1 MKLWQRMSMDQM
13 PLPLPAA
20 PVLQGTIRDD
30 RISATGKDEIGALT
44 GIRGVAAVL
53 VVIYHIYPFT
63 DFPWG
68 LRQIISRG
76 YLSVDV
82 FFVLSG
88 FVMALNY
95 GKLFQTG
102 FSASAFGTFMLRRLA
117 RLYPLYIVFLAL
129 RVGYSLLAY
138 GSFHVKNYWFAVDL
152 PHPALSLLA
161 NALMIQS
168 WGIANAI
175 TNPTWSIS
183 VEWGAYFLFPFIV
196 AAILHGRAWQAW
208 LASLIAVGLVVLV
221 TQLTQHDG
229 MGHNGPLDAFDGRTA
244 GPMLRCLG
252 GFTLGLAIYRLYLWA
267 PAHRLASGWL
277 GPLVCAYLLAGM
289 LFHLQDLALYAAFPP
304 LILALACNHG
314 ALGRF
319 LAWGPV
325 FQAGVLSYAIYVI
338 HNPWIGLFHW
348 ARSTLPHYM
357 PHWLAE
363 TLIAFGLA
371 TSILGFA
378 LLLHHFV
385 EVPGR
390 RIVRRLG
397 ARRAKAPA

>member
-1 MKLWQRMSMDQM
+1 MDQIT
-13 PLPLPAA
+13 LSSPA
-20 PVLQGTIRDD
+20 PHGTIRDD
-30 RISATGKDEIGALT
+30 RITATGKDEINALT
-44 GIRGVAAVL
+44 GLRGVAAVL
-53 VVIYHIYPFT
+53 VVIYHIYPFA

-68 LRQIISRG
+68 LRQIISRS

-95 GKLFQTG
+95 GKMFEAG
-102 FSASAFGTFMLRRLA
+102 FSAPAFGTFMLRRLA

-138 GSFHVKNYWFAVDL
+138 GSLHVKNYWLAVNL
-152 PHPALSLLA
+152 PHPAVSLLA

-196 AAILHGRAWQAW
+196 AAILYGRPWRAV
-208 LASLIAVGLVVLV
+208 LASLIAVGLLVLV

-229 MGHNGPLDAFDGRTA
+229 TIHNGPMDAYDGRTA

-252 GFTLGLAIYRLYLWA
+252 GFTLGLVVYRLYLWA
-267 PAHRLASGWL
+267 PARRLAGGWF
-277 GPLVCAYLLAGM
+277 GPFVCFYLLAGM
-289 LFHLQDLALYAAFPP
+289 LLHWPDLALCAAFPP
-304 LILALACNHG
+304 LVLALACNQG

-319 LAWGPV
+319 FSWGPV

-338 HNPWIGLFHW
+338 HNPWIGLFYW
-348 ARSTLPHYM
+348 ARNTLPHFM

-371 TSILGFA
+371 ASILGVA

-397 ARRAKAPA
+397 TRRAKAPT